1 MNHSVSQSLLLNPI
15 DHQSSCRLRDLE
27 IAVQRTHEG
36 LVRWQVDRFEQLSGI
51 PLSGAEVTLLLLIAE
66 GGRAISIKEMARI
79 TNRVDIPNIQYSLR
93 KLASAGLTR
102 KQGAGRSGVSY
113 SLTEKGSRTAAEMQA
128 AREDLLEEAFA
139 GHPSKLVQLQGALA
153 ALEELTALYGS
164 AEGSAGPASQ
174 D

>member
-1 MNHSVSQSLLLNPI
+1 MDHSVSQSLFSDPI
-15 DHQSSCRLRDLE
+15 DQQSSDRLRDME

-36 LVRWQVDRFEQLSGI
+36 LVRWQVDCFEQLSGVS
-51 PLSGAEVTLLLLIAE
+51 LSGAEVTLLLLIAA

-93 KLASAGLTR
+93 KLASAGLTQ

-113 SLTEKGSRTAAEMQA
+113 SLTEKGSRTAAEMRA
-128 AREDLLEEAFA
+128 ARENLLAGAFA
-139 GHPSKLVQLQGALA
+139 DHAGMMVQLQGALA
-153 ALEELTALYGS
+153 VLEELTALYGS
-164 AEGSAGPASQ
+164 AGTSADPVNQ

>member
-1 MNHSVSQSLLLNPI
+1 MDHSVSHSLFSDPV
-15 DHQSSCRLRDLE
+15 DQQPSDKLRDLE

-36 LVRWQVDRFEQLSGI
+36 LVRWQVARFEQLCGV

-93 KLASAGLTR
+93 KLASAGLTQ

-113 SLTEKGSRTAAEMQA
+113 SLTEAGGRAAAEMQA
-128 AREDLLEEAFA
+128 ARGSLLEQALA
-139 GHPSKLVQLQGALA
+139 DHPGMAVQLQSALA
-153 ALEELTALYGS
+153 VLEEFTGLYGS

-174 D
+174 G